1 MVEKKI
7 KIIKDGPYIV
17 SGNVDL
23 SEKTIMPDGENY
35 VWEDSGEITHN
46 ETYTLCRCGASHCHP
61 FCDGSH
67 SKTNFDG
74 TETASRD
81 LYKDRAELLKGK
93 SIDMLDDD
101 RCANAR
107 FCHTEKGS
115 TWQMVACDDDSTEIV
130 NAVIKSASECPTG
143 RLTAVTKAGVLI
155 DPLLDPA
162 IEITQDSEKG
172 VSSGIYVKG
181 GIPLV
186 AADGFEYEKRNR
198 IVLCRCGK
206 SKDKPFCDGAHIEAK
221 FKDKDK
227 L

>member
-35 VWEDSGEITHN
+35 IWEDSGKIEHN
-46 ETYTLCRCGASHCHP
+46 ETYTLCRCGASHSHP
-61 FCDGSH
+61 FCDGTH
-67 SKTNFDG
+67 LKTDFDG

-115 TWQMVACDDDSTEIV
+115 TWQMLACDDDSAEIV
-130 NAVIKSASECPTG
+130 NAIVKSASECPTG
-143 RLTAVTKAGVLI
+143 RLTAVTKDGVLI
-155 DPLLDPA
+155 EPPLDPA
-162 IEITQDSEKG
+162 IEITQDPEKG
-172 VSSGIYVKG
+172 VSGGIYVKG

-186 AADGFEYEKRNR
+186 GADGFEYEKRNR

-206 SKDKPFCDGAHIEAK
+206 SKDKPFCDGAHVDAK
-221 FKDKDK
+221 FKDKGI

>member
-1 MVEKKI
+1 MADKKI
-7 KIIKDGPYIV
+7 KVIKDGPYIV

-23 SEKTIMPDGENY
+23 SEKRIMPDGENY
-35 VWEDSGEITHN
+35 IWEDWGKIEHN
-46 ETYTLCRCGASHCHP
+46 ETYTLCRCGASHNHP
-61 FCDGSH
+61 FCDGTH
-67 SKTNFDG
+67 LKTNFDA

-81 LYKDRAELLKGK
+81 LYKDRAELMEGK
-93 SIDMLDDD
+93 NIDLLDDD

-115 TWQMVACDDDSTEIV
+115 TWLMVACDDDSTEIV

-143 RLTAVTKAGVLI
+143 RLTAVTKDGVLI
-155 DPLLDPA
+155 DPPLDPA
-162 IEITQDSEKG
+162 IEITQDPEKG
-172 VSSGIYVKG
+172 VSGGIYVKG

-221 FKDKDK
+221 FKDKEK